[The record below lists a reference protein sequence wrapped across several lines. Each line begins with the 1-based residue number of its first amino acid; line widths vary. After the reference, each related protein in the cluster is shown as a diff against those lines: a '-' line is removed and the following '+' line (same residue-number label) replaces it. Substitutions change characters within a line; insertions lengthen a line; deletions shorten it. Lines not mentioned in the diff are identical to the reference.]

1 MHRRVRANGIVLA
14 ACAIILTVLGLL
26 PGPRLRLA
34 TSTSLLPL
42 AASVR
47 GDLAVAFGQDV
58 PVSAMGSAFA
68 VSAVLRGT
76 ADIALTDVAYRIA
89 GLTQRPVARLE
100 IAALGGPG
108 TPRELSLAQV
118 TGLLQGRIRNWRDV
132 GGKDI
137 PVRLVLRTPGSGVRA
152 ALVRLSDGRLASGQI
167 AALSNGQVLRLVRSL
182 PGALGF
188 VEAHYAPQS
197 LRLSVAGRL
206 PGQRGY
212 PLAFTGYAAYIEQNA
227 SARLGAA
234 ILAARAR
241 AEGMGP

>member
-1 MHRRVRANGIVLA
+1 MHLGVRRNCIALA
-14 ACAIILTVLGLL
+14 ACAGVFAALSLV
-26 PGPRLRLA
+26 PGPPLRIA

-42 AASVR
+42 AASAR
-47 GDLAVAFGQDV
+47 GDLRTAFGQDV

-76 ADIALTDVAYRIA
+76 ADIALTDVAYRIS
-89 GLTQRPVARLE
+89 GLTEQPVARLE
-100 IAALGGPG
+100 IAAVGGPG
-108 TPRELSLAQV
+108 TPRALSLSEV
-118 TGLLQGRIRNWRDV
+118 TQLLRGEIRSWRAV

-152 ALVRLSDGRLASGQI
+152 ALSRLTGGRLAPGQI
-167 AALSNGQVLRLVRSL
+167 AALSNGQVLRVVRSL

-188 VEAHYAPQS
+188 VEAHYAPGN
-197 LRLSVAGRL
+197 LRVSVGGRL
-206 PGQRGY
+206 PGQSGY
-212 PLAFTGYAAYIEQNA
+212 PLAFRGYAAYVLRNA